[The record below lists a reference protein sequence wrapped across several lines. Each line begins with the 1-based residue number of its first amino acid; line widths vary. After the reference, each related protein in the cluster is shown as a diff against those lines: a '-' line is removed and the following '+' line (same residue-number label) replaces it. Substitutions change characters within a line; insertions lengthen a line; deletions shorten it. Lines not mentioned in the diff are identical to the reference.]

1 MYFNLDWLIEAQ
13 MLLAK
18 IVLLNLKVVVDEEYI
33 LINTTNLGDYYL
45 FSYQLILRLKKY
57 N

>member
-45 FSYQLILRLKKY
+45 FSYLS
-57 N
+57 